1 MKETQDLFQSSLHKG
16 ATSPL
21 RCSQRAGLPYNP
33 FPHSINHTK
42 RLSCLLVDVH
52 EGRGNTNFRSSTTK
66 KWKLTGTSNRVGA
79 KLQE

>member
-1 MKETQDLFQSSLHKG
+1 MKETQDLSQSSLHKG

-33 FPHSINHTK
+33 FPHSINYVGG
-42 RLSCLLVDVH
+42 LSCSLANVH
-52 EGRGNTNFRSSTTK
+52 EGRGDTNFRGSTTK
-66 KWKLTGTSNRVGA
+66 EWKLTGTSSRLGA

>member
-1 MKETQDLFQSSLHKG
+1 MEWTQDLSRSSLHKG

-33 FPHSINHTK
+33 FPHSINHVGG
-42 RLSCLLVDVH
+42 LSYSLANVH
-52 EGRGNTNFRSSTTK
+52 EGWDNTNFRGSTTK
-66 KWKLTGTSNRVGA
+66 EWKLTGTSNRLGA